1 MIAGIDPGK
10 GGYIYTNARFAPLI
24 NFYDGDR
31 IDAPT
36 LQTFIIQNN
45 IKELAIERQ
54 QNRTVKGR
62 DGRRYPQAGQFNIAF
77 NYGVLIA
84 TFSLCG
90 VKVYEFTPQA
100 LKKFHAYSGKD
111 GAIKVAVAKGAILP
125 HSGKTTRSKL
135 SHDAAEAFL
144 LCLMIK
150 TMEW

>member
-1 MIAGIDPGK
+1 MKAGLDPGK
-10 GGYIYTNARFAPLI
+10 GGYIYTNSKFTPLI

-31 IDAPT
+31 IDAPS

-54 QNRTVKGR
+54 QARNG
-62 DGRRYPQAGQFNIAF
+62 QAYQFNIAF
-77 NYGVLIA
+77 NYGVLIS
-84 TFSLCG
+84 TFTLCG

-111 GAIKVAVAKGAILP
+111 EAIKVATAKGAILP

-144 LCLMIK
+144 LYLMIK
-150 TMEW
+150 IMTW